1 MEVSLGRAWDLGV
14 PLGTRVYNHR
24 DQGDDHGGDASNRME
39 VGASMM
45 KSANSSTW
53 VSRVLAGALIMVA
66 VLVSYLP
73 VLHAGYIIDDDNYV
87 TANLQLR
94 DLGGLKR
101 VWSDLSAT
109 PQYYPLVFTSFWA
122 EYQLWGAKPAG
133 YHITNVLL
141 HALNALLVWILL
153 QSLGIPGAWLAAAL
167 FALHPVQVESVAW
180 IAERKNV
187 LSAALYFL
195 SLLAYFKWRPLDR
208 GDDQASAG
216 PGLYL
221 LSLVLFLLALLSKTA
236 TVTLPAVILLLVWW
250 KRSRI
255 RRGDLARTAPMFVM
269 GLGLGLLTL
278 QLEAGKG
285 GASAELWDLSLV
297 ERSLIAG
304 RAVWFY
310 VVKLVWP
317 TGLSFSYERWVVD
330 AGAWWQYLY
339 PVGVIAVLVSLWF
352 MRSRI
357 GRGPL
362 VAVLFFIGTLAPTLG
377 FLKVYFFRYSYVA
390 DHFQYIACLGL
401 FALASSGVAKWL
413 SDAPVRRRQ
422 VGEVLVGL
430 VLVVL
435 GVLSWRQTRT
445 YESLEVLCLD
455 TLSDNPTSWLAN
467 NNLGNIYMKR
477 GEFERALPYFEVAQ
491 ESAPNYVETPLNLAI
506 LKMNMGRYEEAIGHA
521 ARAIEIGPGYPYG
534 YQHMGDALQRSG
546 RALESIQWYR
556 QALKRDPESTKALM
570 GLGSALVKIGQFD
583 EAIEVL
589 STVVVQDQDNAVALT
604 NLGIALGSARD
615 FEGAVRQF
623 EAALRLDPGNQ
634 AIARN
639 LELAR
644 KWVGES
650 EPPGRSD
657 Q

>member
-1 MEVSLGRAWDLGV
+1 MIRPADSNDRRTRLLA
-14 PLGTRVYNHR
+14 GTLI
-24 DQGDDHGGDASNRME
+24 A
-39 VGASMM
+39 A
-45 KSANSSTW
+45 A
-53 VSRVLAGALIMVA
+53 VLAV
-66 VLVSYLP
+66 YLP
-73 VLHAGYIIDDDNYV
+73 VLQAGYIIDDDNYV
-87 TANLQLR
+87 TANRELR
-94 DLGGLKR
+94 DFDGLKR
-101 VWSDLSAT
+101 IWFDLNAT
-109 PQYYPLVFTSFWA
+109 PQYYPLVFSSFWV
-122 EYQLWGAKPAG
+122 EYQIWGDHPAG
-133 YHITNVLL
+133 YHIVNVLL
-141 HALNALLVWILL
+141 HALNALLVWTLL
-153 QSLGIPGAWLAAAL
+153 QTLGIRGAWLAAVL
-167 FALHPVQVESVAW
+167 FAVHPVQVESVAW
-180 IAERKNV
+180 VAERKNV
-187 LSAALYFL
+187 LSAAFYFL
-195 SLLAYFKWRPLDR
+195 SLLAFFRWRPL
-208 GDDQASAG
+208 ASENG
-216 PGLYL
+216 ERSGRSGLYI

-236 TVTLPAVILLLVWW
+236 TVTLPAVILLLAWW
-250 KRSRI
+250 KLSRI
-255 RRGDLARTAPMFVM
+255 GLGDVVRTAPMFAM

-285 GASAELWDLSLV
+285 GASGGIWDLSIL
-297 ERSLIAG
+297 ERVLIAG

-362 VAVLFFIGTLAPTLG
+362 VAVLFFLGTLAPTLG

-401 FALASSGVAKWL
+401 FALASSAVARWW
-413 SDAPVRRRQ
+413 SDAPARRRQ
-422 VGEVLVGL
+422 VGGVLVGL

-455 TLSDNPTSWLAN
+455 TLSENPTSWLAN

-477 GEFERALPYFEVAQ
+477 GELERALPYFEVAQ
-491 ESAPNYVETPLNLAI
+491 ESAPTYVETPLNLAI

-570 GLGSALVKIGQFD
+570 GLGSALAKIGQFD

-589 STVVVQDQDNAVALT
+589 STVVIQDEDNAVALT
-604 NLGIALGSARD
+604 NLGIALASARD
-615 FEGAVRQF
+615 FEGAVLQF

-644 KWVGES
+644 KRVGASPAPAKEL
-650 EPPGRSD
+650 D
-657 Q
+657 

>member
-1 MEVSLGRAWDLGV
+1 M
-14 PLGTRVYNHR
+14 
-24 DQGDDHGGDASNRME
+24 
-39 VGASMM
+39 
-45 KSANSSTW
+45 
-53 VSRVLAGALIMVA
+53 SRILAGSLIVVA
-66 VLVSYLP
+66 VVVCYLP
-73 VLHAGYIIDDDNYV
+73 VFHAGYIIDDDNYV

-187 LSAALYFL
+187 LSAAFYFL

-208 GDDQASAG
+208 SDDQASAG

-255 RRGDLARTAPMFVM
+255 RRADLARTAPMFVM

-413 SDAPVRRRQ
+413 SDAPARRRQ

-455 TLSDNPTSWLAN
+455 TLSENPTSWLAN
-467 NNLGNIYMKR
+467 NNLGNIYMKQ
-477 GEFERALPYFEVAQ
+477 GALERALPYFEAAQ
-491 ESAPNYVETPLNLAI
+491 DSAPGYVETPLNLAI

-534 YQHMGDALQRSG
+534 YRHMGDALQRSG
-546 RALESIQWYR
+546 RAGESIIWYR
-556 QALKRDPESTKALM
+556 RALERDPVSTKAM
-570 GLGSALVKIGQFD
+570 VGLGSALTKIGQAD
-583 EAIEVL
+583 EAIAVL
-589 STVVVQDQDNAVALT
+589 GTVVVQNPENAVALT
-604 NLGIALGSARD
+604 SLGIALASAGD
-615 FEGAVRQF
+615 FEGAVHQF
-623 EAALRLDPGNQ
+623 EAALRLEPHSQ
-634 AIARN
+634 AIVQN

-644 KWVGES
+644 ERVGAG
-650 EPPGRSD
+650 PAPANKPD
-657 Q
+657 